1 MPKLIMKLDDRVA
14 KEVVF
19 ETSATIGRLPDNTV
33 MIDNPAISSHHARIF
48 HDGDRFVVEDLNSKN
63 GTFVNGK
70 LVLNRRSLQTGDI
83 VLVGKHELV
92 FDEAVLVD
100 GAEAVLEELGET
112 VYLDTE
118 GHRELLARLRAIRWA
133 KKPPAEGA
141 NEPRADAAI
150 EQAVAQP
157 PVVGVAQPPK
167 VGVLRVVAGAAPLPE
182 YALESN
188 IALIGTSQQALVR
201 LRGWFKPKVAVGI
214 VRYDGGYVATPY
226 GGKPQIN
233 NQPLRG
239 RHNLKEGDVLDV
251 NGLILEF
258 RWSA

>member
-1 MPKLIMKLDDRVA
+1 MPKLIMKVDDRVV
-14 KEVVF
+14 KEFVF
-19 ETSATIGRLPDNTV
+19 GQGATIGRLPDNSV
-33 MIDNPAISSHHARIF
+33 MIDNPAISSHHARIL
-48 HDGDRFVVEDLNSKN
+48 HDGDRFIVEDLKSKN

-70 LVLNRRSLQTGDI
+70 LVLNRRSLQTGDV

-100 GAEAVLEELGET
+100 GAEAALEELGDT

-118 GHRELLARLRAIRWA
+118 GHRELLAKLRAIRWA
-133 KKPPAEGA
+133 KKPAEAGS
-141 NEPRADAAI
+141 EPPADAAI
-150 EQAVAQP
+150 AQGPTQHLAV
-157 PVVGVAQPPK
+157 GIAQPPK
-167 VGVLRVVAGAAPLPE
+167 VGVLRVIAGAAPQPE
-182 YALESN
+182 YTLESN

-201 LRGWFKPKVAVGI
+201 LTGWFKPKLAVGI
-214 VRYDGGYVATPY
+214 ARNDDGYVATPY
-226 GGKPQIN
+226 GGKPHIN

-239 RHNLKEGDVLDV
+239 RHALKEGDVLEV

>member
-1 MPKLIMKLDDRVA
+1 MPKLIMKVDDRVV
-14 KEVVF
+14 KEFVIG
-19 ETSATIGRLPDNTV
+19 TSATIGRLPDNSV
-33 MIDNPAISSHHARIF
+33 MIDNPAISSHHARIV
-48 HDGDRFVVEDLNSKN
+48 HEGDRFVVEDLNSKN

-100 GAEAVLEELGET
+100 GAEAVLEELGDT

-133 KKPPAEGA
+133 KKPAAEAATEPPANA
-141 NEPRADAAI
+141 TI
-150 EQAVAQP
+150 ETVPTQPVIAVAQP
-157 PVVGVAQPPK
+157 PR
-167 VGVLRVVAGAAPLPE
+167 VGVLRVIAGAAQLPE

-201 LRGWFKPKVAVGI
+201 LQGWFKPKVAVGI
-214 VRYDGGYVATPY
+214 ARYDGGYVATPY
-226 GGKPQIN
+226 GGKPHIN

-239 RHNLKEGDVLDV
+239 RHNLTEGDVLDV
-251 NGLILEF
+251 SGLILEF